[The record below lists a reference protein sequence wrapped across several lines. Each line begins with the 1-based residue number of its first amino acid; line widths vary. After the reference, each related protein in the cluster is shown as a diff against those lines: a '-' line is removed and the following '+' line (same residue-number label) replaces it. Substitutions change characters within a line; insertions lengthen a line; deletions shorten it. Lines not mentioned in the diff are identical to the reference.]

1 MNSGSVPVESQIL
14 GSFVFRRISQGLIV
28 VLAMSIIVFLGVYV
42 IGNPADILID
52 PEATQAERLIAIR
65 TLGLDQPVWM
75 QYGSFLRDALG
86 GNLGNSFVF
95 NEPALKLILSRLP
108 ATMELAVAAMVFS
121 LLLGI
126 PLGMWAGA
134 RPYSFAGRT
143 IQISSIL
150 GFSLPNFWQGMML
163 VMIFAVYLG
172 WLPSGGRGETG
183 SILGIQTSF
192 ATWDGVRHLILP
204 ALNLSLF
211 KLAMITR
218 LTASSMRETLT
229 LDYIDYA
236 VAKGLH
242 RRRILFVH
250 ALKNVMMPV
259 ITVAGLEFGSLIA
272 FAVVTE
278 TIFSWPGMGKLIID
292 SINVLDRPVIV
303 AYLLVIVVLFIT
315 INLIVDLLYSVFD
328 PRVRLARAR

>member
-1 MNSGSVPVESQIL
+1 MGA
-14 GSFVFRRISQGLIV
+14 FVVRRLWQGLLVIV
-28 VLAMSIIVFLGVYV
+28 VMSVIVFLGVYV

-52 PEATQAERLIAIR
+52 PEATQADRLAAMHA
-65 TLGLDQPVWM
+65 LGLDQPVWR
-75 QYGSFLRDALG
+75 QYGAFLRDALH

-95 NEPALKLILSRLP
+95 NEPALQLIFSRMP
-108 ATMELAVAAMVFS
+108 ATMELAICAMVFS

-126 PLGMWAGA
+126 PLGLWAGA
-134 RPYSFAGRT
+134 APHSFAGRA
-143 IQISSIL
+143 IQSGSIL

-163 VMIFAVYLG
+163 VMVFAVMLG
-172 WLPSGGRGETG
+172 WLPSGGRGEIG
-183 SILGIQTSF
+183 SVLGIRTSF
-192 ATWDGVRHLILP
+192 ATVDGLRHLILP
-204 ALNLSLF
+204 ALNLALF

-229 LDYIDYA
+229 MDFIDFA
-236 VAKGLH
+236 VAKGLR

-250 ALKNVMMPV
+250 ALKNVLVPV
-259 ITVAGLEFGSLIA
+259 ITIAGLEFGSVIA

-278 TIFSWPGMGKLIID
+278 TVFSWPGMGKLIID

-315 INLIVDLLYSVFD
+315 INLVVDLLYSLLD
-328 PRVRLARAR
+328 PRVRLAAAR